1 MINYRMKLV
10 EMRKSSGY
18 IVCFDWL
25 DVVLQNMYVLC
36 EQDFV
41 FTGTASLL
49 VLNIILIT
57 YTKSWIEYINQILS
71 AEL

>member
-18 IVCFDWL
+18 IVCFGWL
-25 DVVLQNMYVLC
+25 DVALQNMYVLC
-36 EQDFV
+36 EQDFL
-41 FTGTASLL
+41 FARTASLL
-49 VLNIILIT
+49 VLNIILVT
-57 YTKSWIEYINQILS
+57 YTKSWKEYSNQLLS